1 MSLRKWG
8 ERQGYGNDSA
18 LSPSGLFCTVSK
30 PSLTVLLLLVL
41 AEVQIDRPTQSVA
54 GSVGLG

>member
-1 MSLRKWG
+1 MKDKVTEMIRLSLQMG
-8 ERQGYGNDSA
+8 
-18 LSPSGLFCTVSK
+18 FCTVSK